1 MSTQG
6 PSGISAG
13 ELSSAISSL
22 RSEMRSEINSSCNE
36 LRSEMRAEVR
46 DLKSWV
52 ESEIQRLEN
61 EMRAIGEMIVSAIQ
75 KQTVALVGGVA
86 ATTAMLER
94 TKQQIEDDFQ
104 ATRGRIELQTE
115 STLQIEVGKKVAD
128 ATGLTGKLEA
138 FFQDIRTRY
147 DRSLVGVGLNYEL
160 YNQNFQKITE
170 DYQSKLRTIG
180 EHIFRIKLEDI
191 APAVK
196 AAHVPYEDAHS
207 LPIEMDLKRLSA
219 RSANLDETLKLLK
232 TSRLDE
238 VTNSLSALDRTLNA
252 YTDSGLARRN
262 SDDTLCVQG
271 LAVSSGN
278 DLTVLSGHAALRVQG
293 AQPVSL
299 QLADNSLAAFHGQAT
314 QKRIARQVPQHSHR
328 APKPEEVVRLA
339 KAAESLLNKN
349 LISPEARA
357 LFNDF
362 LGSSK
367 LSVLEK

>member
-6 PSGISAG
+6 PSGISYA
-13 ELSSAISSL
+13 ELNSAISSL
-22 RSEMRSEINSSCNE
+22 RSEMRGEINSVRN
-36 LRSEMRAEVR
+36 EMRGEIR
-46 DLKSWV
+46 DLRRWV
-52 ESEIQRLEN
+52 ESEIQRLED
-61 EMRAIGEMIVSAIQ
+61 EMREVGEMIVSAIN
-75 KQTVALVGGVA
+75 KQTVAVVGGVA

-94 TKQQIEDDFQ
+94 TKQQMEEDFQ
-104 ATRGRIELQTE
+104 ATRGRIEVQTE

-128 ATGLTGKLEA
+128 ATGLKGKLEA

-160 YNQNFQKITE
+160 YNQNFQKITD

-196 AAHVPYEDAHS
+196 AARVPYEDAHS

-238 VTNSLSALDRTLNA
+238 VIHSLDALDHTLKA
-252 YTDSGLARRN
+252 YTDAGLAQRRSN
-262 SDDTLCVQG
+262 DTLCVQG
-271 LAVSSGN
+271 LAISSGK

-293 AQPVSL
+293 DQPVSL
-299 QLADNSLAAFHGQAT
+299 QVADDSLAAFNGSAAKQ
-314 QKRIARQVPQHSHR
+314 RIAQQVPQHTHR
-328 APKPEEVVRLA
+328 ALQADEVVRLG
-339 KAAESLLNKN
+339 KAAASLADKH
-349 LISPEARA
+349 LISADALA
-357 LFNDF
+357 LFEDF
-362 LGSSK
+362 LGSGK